1 MGPGQAENLNVTA
14 PLHSRLPDLV
24 PNPFP
29 CRVRAWASGAGLSEG
44 LTLPVSPHPQE
55 NPWGTFLGTWQMPRR
70 IPQPRPNLTAR
81 NSAGAARLISQV
93 ESSPLYKASNGFGL
107 QAAFPHCV
115 EQVPEETFEEHC
127 ARTQDTPALPS
138 RLSDQ
143 EEGTGDPTPT
153 GTPPAQVLP
162 SPPGT
167 RGIGRV
173 ATPGATGRALASP
186 EAPQGS
192 PDPALQCR
200 SPLIG

>member
-1 MGPGQAENLNVTA
+1 MAYSYHANQYEGAFNS
-14 PLHSRLPDLV
+14 SRLSSWTV
-24 PNPFP
+24 PKT
-29 CRVRAWASGAGLSEG
+29 RDQTSK
-44 LTLPVSPHPQE
+44 E